1 MASQK
6 NSYREKIRET
16 NPFDPP
22 QENVRPAPP
31 KTPNFVGAVEITKP
45 SGKVTSAG
53 GGNFP
58 SKYPQLLASI
68 GSVVNDF
75 HKTFTEKESYAAVDV
90 SHVITNNNAVGN
102 FCTYL
107 IDGSS
112 DSISADTNWRS
123 FTIKQEMIEAL
134 KVGDPPSATPEEP
147 SKETPE
153 PVTVVADP
161 APKASPPTNTTTT
174 TPRTRPRGIRG
185 MIGRGRSSSTSTT
198 PRYAPQRG
206 GGGGRSSGGGGS
218 RNNTILSEN
227 GPLGRGNYEFEI
239 RNQGSDNYIF
249 RNNNWNRL

>member
-45 SGKVTSAG
+45 SGKVTSSG

-123 FTIKQEMIEAL
+123 FTIK
-134 KVGDPPSATPEEP
+134 
-147 SKETPE
+147 KELAVISIYPRQSPLWVQ
-153 PVTVVADP
+153 PVRIPHKWQAHSVLRLFFH
-161 APKASPPTNTTTT
+161 ASRQPCNA
-174 TPRTRPRGIRG
+174 R
-185 MIGRGRSSSTSTT
+185 
-198 PRYAPQRG
+198 
-206 GGGGRSSGGGGS
+206 
-218 RNNTILSEN
+218 
-227 GPLGRGNYEFEI
+227 
-239 RNQGSDNYIF
+239 
-249 RNNNWNRL
+249 

>member
-112 DSISADTNWRS
+112 DSISGDTNWRS

-161 APKASPPTNTTTT
+161 APKASPPTNTTT
-174 TPRTRPRGIRG
+174 PRPRGIRG
-185 MIGRGRSSSTSTT
+185 ILGRGRSSSTSTT
-198 PRYAPQRG
+198 PRYAPQR
-206 GGGGRSSGGGGS
+206 GGGGS